1 MFIKQKKIQLLIFIT
16 LTQCLAF
23 GQNFAYI
30 HRDSVLYNT
39 PNYVNNIKKTDS
51 LTQAYKNEIKVAQE
65 SLQQKL
71 NDLLSKYS
79 PKEGETLDILRTRMT
94 AIDTTSLGIL
104 TDEDIM
110 IQNKIKSYDNI
121 LKFTFE
127 RDVKPLLLE
136 VDKIIVEYAI
146 KNNLSIIL
154 FMKQLLKIGLI

>member
-1 MFIKQKKIQLLIFIT
+1 VVKKNRLNVVCLKINFIFALKYVNSNKLCCVSKLNCATDKLLSQMFIKQKKIQLLIFIT

-79 PKEGETLDILRTRMT
+79 PKEGETLDILRARMT

-110 IQNKIKSYDNI
+110 FKIK
-121 LKFTFE
+121 
-127 RDVKPLLLE
+127 
-136 VDKIIVEYAI
+136 
-146 KNNLSIIL
+146 
-154 FMKQLLKIGLI
+154 